1 MISLVGKNLT
11 AGYGGV
17 DIIKNINLEVKQG
30 EIVVIVGPNGAGKST
45 AMKALLGMLKLTDG
59 DVSFAEDDIT
69 FMLPQDRV
77 NLGIAFVPQTQNVF
91 TGMSVEENLEMG
103 GFIRSDDIRLT
114 IEDIYNLFPILKEKR
129 NQNAGE
135 LSGGQRQQ
143 VAFGRA
149 LMTKPKILML
159 DEPTAGVSPIVMDEL
174 FSRIIEVGKTGVG
187 ILMVEQNAKQALNIA
202 DRGYVL
208 VNGMN
213 SREGSGQD
221 LLNNPEVRK
230 SFLGG
235 KMIDILNSLVV
246 LLNFIII
253 PGITYGSQLALG
265 ALGVTFVYAVL
276 RFANFAHGEL
286 MSFGAMITI
295 LFTWFFQS
303 SNIGLGI
310 LPTALLALPFGIIA
324 TIILSLI
331 SDKFVFKYYR
341 QQKSVPVVLA
351 MVSIGVMFVVNAI
364 IRIIIG
370 TDTIKFSDGQK
381 FIMKAKQFKAITGL
395 NEGLALKSSSVIT
408 ILITIILL
416 SFTFW
421 FLQKT
426 KTGKSMRAFSD
437 NEDLALLSGINPN
450 KVVFVTW
457 LIVGTLA
464 CVAGTLYGLDKSY
477 KPIIYLNLVLP
488 VFASAIV
495 GGIGSPFGA
504 VVGGYVIAFSE
515 IMVTYAYKKFFKYLL
530 PDSLEPTSLVQILST
545 DYKFAVSFT
554 ILVIVLLIRPSGIFK
569 GRVL

>member
-1 MISLVGKNLT
+1 
-11 AGYGGV
+11 
-17 DIIKNINLEVKQG
+17 
-30 EIVVIVGPNGAGKST
+30 
-45 AMKALLGMLKLTDG
+45 
-59 DVSFAEDDIT
+59 
-69 FMLPQDRV
+69 
-77 NLGIAFVPQTQNVF
+77 
-91 TGMSVEENLEMG
+91 
-103 GFIRSDDIRLT
+103 
-114 IEDIYNLFPILKEKR
+114 
-129 NQNAGE
+129 
-135 LSGGQRQQ
+135 
-143 VAFGRA
+143 
-149 LMTKPKILML
+149 
-159 DEPTAGVSPIVMDEL
+159 
-174 FSRIIEVGKTGVG
+174 
-187 ILMVEQNAKQALNIA
+187 
-202 DRGYVL
+202 
-208 VNGMN
+208 
-213 SREGSGQD
+213 
-221 LLNNPEVRK
+221 
-230 SFLGG
+230 
-235 KMIDILNSLVV
+235 MIDILNSLVV

-295 LFTWFFQS
+295 LFTRFFQS

-437 NEDLALLSGINPN
+437 DEDLALLSGINPN